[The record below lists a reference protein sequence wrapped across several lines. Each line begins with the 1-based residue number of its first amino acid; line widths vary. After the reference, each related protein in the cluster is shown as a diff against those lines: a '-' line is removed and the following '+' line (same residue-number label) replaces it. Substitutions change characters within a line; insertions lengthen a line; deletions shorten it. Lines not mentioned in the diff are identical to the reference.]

1 MEGSSPYIEFCFD
14 FISPYAYLASTQMPA
29 LSERLAIP
37 VLWQPVNLP
46 RLIKLSGNT
55 PPAKVRNKARYLMR
69 DLKLWSQ
76 HLEVPFHL
84 IKPGDFDSRPALAAC
99 QGLDKRDREILS
111 TAIFKALWADSINY
125 LEEDWLERVLTA
137 AGLPSEWTFSD
148 TYSQQMD
155 EVNSKT
161 TAIHKDGAFGV
172 PTFFL
177 RGAGRTQMFWGIDR
191 LDFLVKATEKALKRT
206 WSD

>member
-1 MEGSSPYIEFCFD
+1 MTENSPYIEFCFD
-14 FISPYAYLASTQMPA
+14 FISPYAYLASTQMLT
-29 LSERLAIP
+29 LSQQLGVP
-37 VLWQPVNLP
+37 VFWQPVNLP

-55 PPAKVRNKARYLMR
+55 PPAAVRNKAKYLMR

-76 HLEVPFHL
+76 QLDVPFHL
-84 IKPGDFDSRPALAAC
+84 IKPGSFDSRPALAAC
-99 QGLDKRDREILS
+99 QGLNNQDREIFS
-111 TAIFKALWADSINY
+111 SAIFKALWADRINY
-125 LEEDWLERVLTA
+125 LEEDWLARVLTA

-161 TAIHKDGAFGV
+161 AAIYKDGAFGV

-191 LDFLVKATEKALKRT
+191 LDFLVKATEKALNRT
-206 WSD
+206 